1 MTEYRYR
8 MANFRQRQSVRLA
21 AAAPTTAIAAG
32 SIGCL
37 LEAAAGTAVA
47 AGLGLAAA
55 WASAAASA
63 ATWAAITPASAT
75 LFGLLGRRTAG
86 VVMLDLLC
94 VVAVAIHHG
103 HGALDQFFHLE

>member
-1 MTEYRYR
+1 MTDLISSIRKQHNLTI
-8 MANFRQRQSVRLA
+8 ATA
-21 AAAPTTAIAAG
+21 AAIAAG
-32 SIGCL
+32 GIGCL

-55 WASAAASA
+55 WARASAASA
-63 ATWAAITPASAT
+63 ATRAAITPASAT

-103 HGALDQFFHLE
+103 HGALDQFFHLA

>member
-1 MTEYRYR
+1 MTELISSIRK
-8 MANFRQRQSVRLA
+8 QHTLTIA
-21 AAAPTTAIAAG
+21 AAAAIAAG
-32 SIGCL
+32 GIGCL

-55 WASAAASA
+55 WARASA
-63 ATWAAITPASAT
+63 ATRAAITPASAT

-103 HGALDQFFHLE
+103 HGALDQFFHLA